1 MPQFD
6 TFSFFSQL
14 FWVFFGFIT
23 LYLLFCFY
31 LLPALA
37 TILKVRKRKLNQIS
51 NTSDSS
57 GLITDSQNKILIN
70 DSVLSLITDWNT
82 GVVSKLESHT
92 NSDFA
97 SLNST
102 LAVFVVKFEV
112 LREYN
117 FSLLSQSQLT
127 TLFWH

>member
-57 GLITDSQNKILIN
+57 GLITDSQNKIIIN

>member
-51 NTSDSS
+51 SSSDSA
-57 GLITDSQNKILIN
+57 GLVVDSQNKITIN
-70 DSVLSLITDWNT
+70 DNVMLLITEWNA
-82 GVVSKLESHT
+82 GVASKLESHT

-97 SLNST
+97 SLNLT
-102 LAVFVVKFEV
+102 LSAFIVKFEV

-127 TLFWH
+127 TLFYN